1 MSLTVT
7 YKGKIS
13 RLESTATSA
22 WVQVPQ
28 PDQTLTRFGATIEGV
43 LNLRPGYDL
52 PYELALF
59 SLLRDAAVNNR
70 NVDLQLTLHVIDILH
85 PGIPP
90 GTPIPIPDENVDKNF
105 PFDPN
110 HYIYTWSCD
119 RAIVGPQG

>member
-70 NVDLQLTLHVIDILH
+70 NVEPPVDSSRYRYPAPRNSPGYAH
-85 PGIPP
+85 PD
-90 GTPIPIPDENVDKNF
+90 T
-105 PFDPN
+105 
-110 HYIYTWSCD
+110 
-119 RAIVGPQG
+119 R